1 MAKIVSNKLEEQV
14 KYILENLPAAREN
27 DYALIAQIWAHEVN
41 TGPVRVDSAQGFLQI
56 LSQGCLTKT
65 SSISRARRKVQEKH
79 AHLRGKSYSLR
90 KNKYIQIKKGSTLL
104 DSKVI

>member
-1 MAKIVSNKLEEQV
+1 MAKIVSNKLENKV
-14 KYILENLPAAREN
+14 KYILENLPEAREN

-41 TGPVRVDSAQGFLQI
+41 TGPVRVESAQGFLQL

-79 AHLRGKSYSLR
+79 AHLRGKSYSFR
-90 KNKYIQIKKGSTLL
+90 QVKYTQIKKGLTLL
-104 DSKVI
+104 DNNTI